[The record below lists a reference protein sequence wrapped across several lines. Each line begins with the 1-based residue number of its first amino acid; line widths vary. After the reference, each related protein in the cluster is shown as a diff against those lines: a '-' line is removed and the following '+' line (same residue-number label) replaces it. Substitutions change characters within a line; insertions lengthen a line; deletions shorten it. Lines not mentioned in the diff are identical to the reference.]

1 VREAETISNV
11 DIVVLVLND
20 LGGVDKVIHSEDVA
34 ARAFEVAPARFGW
47 RIEKYRK
54 SGWPDK
60 YVAKTAL
67 DDAKKPEN
75 GELVEGSYALDLAK
89 DGWRLTPAG
98 VRWIREHA
106 DRIRRALRL
115 SAPPEITKKEADRFL
130 RGIREQRLFR
140 DFNRAKSLDSS
151 AIYHF
156 ADLLSCSPDASPEV
170 IGAKFR
176 RLRAIAERVQDRQV
190 IRFFDACEDT
200 FGQFLAGG
208 QKAILN
214 RKAQ

>member
-1 VREAETISNV
+1 MREAEPVSNV

-20 LGGVDKVIHSEDVA
+20 LGGVEKVIHSEDVA
-34 ARAFEVAPARFGW
+34 AGAFGIAPARFGW
-47 RIEKYRK
+47 RLEKYRK

-106 DRIRRALRL
+106 DRVRRALRL
-115 SAPPEITKKEADRFL
+115 AAPPEITKKEADRFL

-140 DFNRAKSLDSS
+140 DFTGTGSLDSS

-190 IRFFDACEDT
+190 IKFFEACEDA
-200 FGQFLAGG
+200 FSHFLAGR
-208 QKAILN
+208 QNAILK
-214 RKAQ
+214 REAQ